1 MPLSSYCA
9 PGTLMTLPSS
19 SMNSD
24 FLPSMNFSKNLTSTC
39 MWECGLVARL
49 TREARLL
56 LACCHV
62 CFRYFYYL
70 LLLPAYYLLIL
81 LTSSYLVRGE
91 ELHRL
96 AVAIHG

>member
-49 TREARLL
+49 NVRPGYCLL
-56 LACCHV
+56 VATFV
-62 CFRYFYYL
+62 FVTSTTYYFC
-70 LLLPAYYLLIL
+70 LP
-81 LTSSYLVRGE
+81 TTCSYF
-91 ELHRL
+91 
-96 AVAIHG
+96 

>member
-1 MPLSSYCA
+1 MRARHLDDVA
-9 PGTLMTLPSS
+9 VVVNEL
-19 SMNSD
+19 
-24 FLPSMNFSKNLTSTC
+24 
-39 MWECGLVARL
+39 GLLALDELLEELDEHLYVGVRVGGQVK
-49 TREARLL
+49 REARLL